1 MTKAELI
8 RSIQSGY
15 VARYTAETEDEKQFI
30 NDQIYAC
37 TIALSMICEN
47 VASIPEV
54 PGLRRISPP

>member
-15 VARYTAETEDEKQFI
+15 VARYTAETEEEMQFI

-37 TIALSMICEN
+37 TIALSMLCGN

-54 PGLRRISPP
+54 HGLNRIGPP